1 MRPLKTYEV
10 HLLFVTGLYVLGLA
24 VYSNSLSGPFVLDDY
39 PNIRE
44 NPSIRMTGIDVDALY
59 RAGFESVDTQPPLAY
74 ISFALNYY
82 FGDYDVFAYHLVNV
96 LLHIANGVL
105 LYFLVLLIGRAEGS
119 NQTPWAWVAFV
130 AGVIFLVHPIQTQ
143 AVTYI
148 VQRITSLAAFF
159 YLLALLLYGLGRLNP
174 ALGKRVVLWCFAG
187 FSGLCAL
194 ATKETALSL
203 PLAILLWEW
212 YLSKEA
218 GLAVLTRCWPLLL
231 LSGAVLASA
240 LSLGNTPGE
249 SFSTFNELGELTLAQ
264 RVLTETRVMMVY
276 LGLIVW
282 PTPARLNLL
291 HEMSLSYGWLVPPTT
306 LIAAVFLA
314 GLGGV
319 SVWLKRISPII
330 SLGLVW
336 FLVHLVFT
344 VSSPAAQLVAEHRMY
359 LPMVGISVA
368 VGYMFI
374 SLSGRYRAS
383 GAVLAIGIVVCLGSA
398 TFLRNAVWQ
407 DRLTLWVD
415 VVIKS
420 PQSARALNNLGRA
433 LVDKGRYDEAVTQF
447 TEALFHQPDYAEA
460 HNNLG
465 VLMASEGRYSE
476 SLHYFR
482 SALAARPK

>member
-1 MRPLKTYEV
+1 MLAVNVRPLKTYEV

-203 PLAILLWEW
+203 PLAILLWSGISPRK
-212 YLSKEA
+212 LDSRCSHGA
-218 GLAVLTRCWPLLL
+218 GRFCYCPVRCWRARCLWETPLENRLARL
-231 LSGAVLASA
+231 TNWASLPWLSGFLPK
-240 LSLGNTPGE
+240 PG
-249 SFSTFNELGELTLAQ
+249 
-264 RVLTETRVMMVY
+264 
-276 LGLIVW
+276 
-282 PTPARLNLL
+282 
-291 HEMSLSYGWLVPPTT
+291 
-306 LIAAVFLA
+306 
-314 GLGGV
+314 
-319 SVWLKRISPII
+319 
-330 SLGLVW
+330 
-336 FLVHLVFT
+336 
-344 VSSPAAQLVAEHRMY
+344 
-359 LPMVGISVA
+359 
-368 VGYMFI
+368 
-374 SLSGRYRAS
+374 
-383 GAVLAIGIVVCLGSA
+383 
-398 TFLRNAVWQ
+398 
-407 DRLTLWVD
+407 
-415 VVIKS
+415 
-420 PQSARALNNLGRA
+420 
-433 LVDKGRYDEAVTQF
+433 
-447 TEALFHQPDYAEA
+447 
-460 HNNLG
+460 
-465 VLMASEGRYSE
+465 
-476 SLHYFR
+476 
-482 SALAARPK
+482 

>member
-174 ALGKRVVLWCFAG
+174 ALGKRVVLWCF
-187 FSGLCAL
+187 C
-194 ATKETALSL
+194 
-203 PLAILLWEW
+203 
-212 YLSKEA
+212 
-218 GLAVLTRCWPLLL
+218 
-231 LSGAVLASA
+231 
-240 LSLGNTPGE
+240 
-249 SFSTFNELGELTLAQ
+249 
-264 RVLTETRVMMVY
+264 RVFRSMR
-276 LGLIVW
+276 
-282 PTPARLNLL
+282 PR
-291 HEMSLSYGWLVPPTT
+291 H
-306 LIAAVFLA
+306 
-314 GLGGV
+314 
-319 SVWLKRISPII
+319 KRDCP
-330 SLGLVW
+330 
-336 FLVHLVFT
+336 
-344 VSSPAAQLVAEHRMY
+344 E
-359 LPMVGISVA
+359 
-368 VGYMFI
+368 
-374 SLSGRYRAS
+374 
-383 GAVLAIGIVVCLGSA
+383 LAIGDFVMGVVSLQGSW
-398 TFLRNAVWQ
+398 TR
-407 DRLTLWVD
+407 
-415 VVIKS
+415 
-420 PQSARALNNLGRA
+420 G
-433 LVDKGRYDEAVTQF
+433 
-447 TEALFHQPDYAEA
+447 A
-460 HNNLG
+460 HT
-465 VLMASEGRYSE
+465 V
-476 SLHYFR
+476 
-482 SALAARPK
+482 LAAFVIVRCGAGERVVSGKHPWRIV